1 MAEVT
6 PCWRPGHQ
14 TVSFPPCRQRGL
26 GLHVWYTCTSPPQK
40 TEGLVIRGHDIHS
53 PAHLSTSSCY
63 RQVVLLFSV
72 SFLISVM
79 RLTTQS
85 YWVTQVTW
93 RTFIYSL
100 SYKGNP
106 EREKQISHINTYIW
120 NLEEWYWWASLQ
132 ARNRDA
138 DIESRFVGTA
148 GEGEGGTNWESSIG
162 VCTLPAV
169 EQIASEKLLY
179 GAGSSVLCFEL
190 T

>member
-14 TVSFPPCRQRGL
+14 TVSFPLCRQHGL
-26 GLHVWYTCTSPPQK
+26 GLHVWYMCTSPPQK
-40 TEGLVIRGHDIHS
+40 TEDLVIRGHDIDS

-63 RQVVLLFSV
+63 RQVILLFSV

-100 SYKGNP
+100 SYKWNS
-106 EREKQISHINTYIW
+106 EREKQIWYINTYIW
-120 NLEEWYWWASLQ
+120 NLEKWYWWAYLQ
-132 ARNRDA
+132 ARNRDT

-148 GEGEGGTNWESSIG
+148 GEGEGGTNWESSID
-162 VCTLPAV
+162 VHTLPTV
-169 EQIASEKLLY
+169 KQIASEREAAILHR
-179 GAGSSVLCFEL
+179 
-190 T
+190 